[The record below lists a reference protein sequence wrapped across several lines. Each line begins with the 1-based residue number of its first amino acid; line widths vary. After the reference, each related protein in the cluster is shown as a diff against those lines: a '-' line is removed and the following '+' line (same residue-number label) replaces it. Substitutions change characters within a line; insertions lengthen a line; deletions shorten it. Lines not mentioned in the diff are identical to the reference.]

1 MSSVNPVDFFMSA
14 DVTLSDKL
22 LEIFYAV
29 NGLVALYAAWK
40 NLNDTGNEHRFGSA
54 LFWGL
59 LGFLFITGPWLP
71 SEVVGV
77 LVVVMVVPAILKR
90 VSPGSDRD
98 PSDAEM
104 QSGYQSIGM
113 KIFVP
118 ALCIGVFALAFALF
132 TPISSLVGIGVGVL
146 AAALI
151 LMAYSRKNKPSVFLN
166 DARRMLDA
174 VGPLS
179 LLPILLAGLGAVFT
193 AAGVGEVIS
202 GLVSSIIPEGNM
214 VVGIVVYAVGMA
226 VFTMVMGNAFAAIT
240 VMTVGVGA
248 PFVLALG
255 ADPVVVGSVALTCG
269 YCGTLCTPMAANFN
283 MVPVAI
289 LDMKDKNGVIKKQI
303 PIALVMLAVQI
314 VYMIVMA

>member
-1 MSSVNPVDFFMSA
+1 MEY
-14 DVTLSDKL
+14 LKL
-22 LEIFYAV
+22 IGIVIIVVGFACKLESILVIMVAAIATA
-29 NGLVALYAAWK
+29 LVA
-40 NLNDTGNEHRFGSA
+40 
-54 LFWGL
+54 GL
-59 LGFLFITGPWLP
+59 DPLTFFQTLG
-71 SEVVGV
+71 
-77 LVVVMVVPAILKR
+77 
-90 VSPGSDRD
+90 
-98 PSDAEM
+98 
-104 QSGYQSIGM
+104 QS
-113 KIFVP
+113 FVDIP

-151 LMAYSRKNKPSVFLN
+151 LMAYSRKNKPRVFLD

-202 GLVSSIIPEGNM
+202 GMVSSVIPEGNM
-214 VVGIVVYAVGMA
+214 VVGIIVYAVGMA

-255 ADPVVVGSVALTCG
+255 ADTVVVGSVALTCG

-314 VYMIVMA
+314 VYMIAMA